1 MASLELRNVQK
12 SYGNSQIATLKDIAL
27 KIDAGEFLI
36 LVGPSGCGKS
46 TLMNCIA
53 GLENITGGEIL
64 VDGEDIS
71 QASPKDRD
79 IAMVF
84 QSYALYP
91 TMSVR
96 DNIAFGLKMRKV
108 PAAKIEEE
116 VARVAKLLQIEP
128 LLERKPSQLSGGQQ
142 QRVAMGRALAR
153 RPKIYLFDEPLSNLD
168 AKLRVEMRTEIK
180 LMHQRLKTTTVYVT
194 HDQIEAMT
202 LGDKVAVMK
211 DGVIQQFGT
220 PHEIYNN
227 PANLFVA
234 SFIGSPPMNFVPLR
248 IRQRDGRWVGVLNSE
263 QGSCELPLPITSDE
277 GLRDRE
283 LILGIRP
290 EQIGLS
296 NGSAADLSLLVDI
309 EVVEPTGPDTLV
321 VFALNQVKACCRLAP
336 DQAPRWGD
344 AQPAVRSAQGPAVR
358 RPERRTAGPGAA
370 CSHARKQGHAAGF
383 QRSGAGAVRYRP
395 ALPAGWG

>member
-12 SYGNSQIATLKDIAL
+12 TYGNAKVETLKNIAL

-108 PAAKIEEE
+108 PAAQIEEE
-116 VARVAKLLQIEP
+116 VARVAKLLQIEA

-202 LGDKVAVMK
+202 LRDKVAVMK

-263 QGSCELPLPITSDE
+263 QGSCELPLPITSDD

-290 EQIGLS
+290 EQIGLA
-296 NGSAADLSLLVDI
+296 GVGTADFSLAVDI

-321 VFALNQVKACCRLAP
+321 VFTLNQVKACCRLMP
-336 DQAPRWGD
+336 DQAPRVGETLNLQFDPRKALLFD
-344 AQPAVRSAQGPAVR
+344 AQTGERLGVVQPEPVRESKVPRLV
-358 RPERRTAGPGAA
+358 
-370 CSHARKQGHAAGF
+370 SN
-383 QRSGAGAVRYRP
+383 GAGTAQ
-395 ALPAGWG
+395 

>member
-1 MASLELRNVQK
+1 MAALELCNVRK
-12 SYGNSQIATLKDIAL
+12 SYPGSANETLKDIDL
-27 KIDAGEFLI
+27 KIEDGEFLI

-53 GLENITGGEIL
+53 GLEDISGGEIR
-64 VDGEDIS
+64 VDGADIS
-71 QASPKDRD
+71 SASPKDRD

-91 TMSVR
+91 TMTVQE
-96 DNIAFGLKMRKV
+96 NIAFGLKMRKI

-116 VARVAKLLQIEP
+116 VSRVAKLLQIEH
-128 LLERKPSQLSGGQQ
+128 LLGRKPSQLSGGQQ

-211 DGVIQQFGT
+211 DGIVQQFGT
-220 PHEIYNN
+220 PKEIYTN

-234 SFIGSPPMNFVPLR
+234 SFIGSPPMNFIPLR
-248 IRQRDGRWVGVLNSE
+248 LNQ
-263 QGSCELPLPITSDE
+263 QGSTWQALLDSGQDRCELPLHLAE
-277 GLRDRE
+277 GESLENRE
-283 LILGIRP
+283 VILGIRP
-290 EQIGLS
+290 EQISLGSESGLPTLR
-296 NGSAADLSLLVDI
+296 AEVQ
-309 EVVEPTGPDTLV
+309 VVEPTGPDTM
-321 VFALNQVKACCRLAP
+321 VFVELNHTKVCVRLAP
-336 DQAPRWGD
+336 DSAPAPGVSLNLQFEPDKVLLFD
-344 AQPAVRSAQGPAVR
+344 AKTG
-358 RPERRTAGPGAA
+358 ERLGVATSNGFVAPNGTVTRLI
-370 CSHARKQGHAAGF
+370 AR
-383 QRSGAGAVRYRP
+383 
-395 ALPAGWG
+395 

>member
-12 SYGNSQIATLKDIAL
+12 NYGNSQIATLKDIAL

-53 GLENITGGEIL
+53 GLEPISSGAIEIGGRDMTQ
-64 VDGEDIS
+64 V
-71 QASPKDRD
+71 SPKDRD

-336 DQAPRWGD
+336 DQAPRVGETLNLQFD
-344 AQPAVRSAQGPAVR
+344 PRKVLLFDAQSGERLGLAQPAATRESKVTRLVSNG
-358 RPERRTAGPGAA
+358 AGPV
-370 CSHARKQGHAAGF
+370 Q
-383 QRSGAGAVRYRP
+383 
-395 ALPAGWG
+395 